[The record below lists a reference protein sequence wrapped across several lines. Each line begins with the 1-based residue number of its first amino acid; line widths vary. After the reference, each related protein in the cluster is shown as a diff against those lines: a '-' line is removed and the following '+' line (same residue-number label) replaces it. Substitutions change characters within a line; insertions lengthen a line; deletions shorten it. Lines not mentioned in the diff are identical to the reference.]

1 MFCFSFRMSTKRST
15 LSQRSFT
22 GLITGILFLEVL
34 AIVLSCQNSEAKKNF
49 TQNPHQRLLEHLLA
63 GYDRDGHP
71 GGGKSVKVRVG
82 AKVVRIVNIDE
93 KNNALQAQWWMRQDW
108 NNPDLT
114 WDPKDFDGVKTV
126 YVVPSKVWVPDV
138 LLYNNADKDMDAAGA
153 LEKYKTKIALSYD
166 GNNSW
171 MAPAMFQSICNIDIK
186 YFPFDEQQCHMKFA
200 SWAYD
205 VSMLDVYVNPEETG
219 VLKGIYQPSNEWDL
233 VSVDAVRKEVKY
245 TCCPNPYSEVL
256 LTLNLE
262 RHSRYYVINLVFP
275 CALIACMVFFTFV
288 LPPECGERVSLCI
301 TILMAMTIFQE
312 LTSEKLPPSSDTFF
326 LIGTYYTVAIFEIGM
341 AIAATCIILNFYYSK
356 TKMPGWI
363 KTIFL
368 KILAPVVRVKVRKR
382 RFSMRESQ
390 RTTDAGHAQD
400 IIHNPTFENFNHA
413 DGLAWVGEVFEQNP
427 NVSITSV
434 NLRKDSFTADD
445 ENDSSRSINNAGK
458 NCNGNAK
465 RNISTKRKEKPSFN
479 KETTSESNEPSWQ
492 QMIEWQDEWRAASQV
507 FDRVVII
514 SSVLIGFVSAAVIFL
529 QAPRV
534 RKMLSLS

>member
-1 MFCFSFRMSTKRST
+1 
-15 LSQRSFT
+15 
-22 GLITGILFLEVL
+22 
-34 AIVLSCQNSEAKKNF
+34 
-49 TQNPHQRLLEHLLA
+49 
-63 GYDRDGHP
+63 
-71 GGGKSVKVRVG
+71 
-82 AKVVRIVNIDE
+82 
-93 KNNALQAQWWMRQDW
+93 
-108 NNPDLT
+108 
-114 WDPKDFDGVKTV
+114 
-126 YVVPSKVWVPDV
+126 
-138 LLYNNADKDMDAAGA
+138 MDAAGA